1 MKLFKKVS
9 AAILAGVMALSMM
22 VGCASTVT
30 PGTGTPDALPDAP
43 ATPDAGSAAEIMSIM
58 NAHNQLRGLSTISN
72 DAVLA
77 DKAAKLI
84 DAILASNMT
93 STTPSTPNLPN
104 TADDV
109 NVSGT
114 NGEIEIIGSK
124 VVSTFNSG
132 VTTVIPAVN
141 RVFYT
146 DGTVVQGRNPF
157 VMTAPVA
164 SANWDDVIVPI
175 NRFVYQADNTTK
187 LGLEQFAETAVTNNW
202 KVGVATK
209 KVGIYTVALIVTE
222 TSISVG

>member
-30 PGTGTPDALPDAP
+30 PGTPDVLPDVP

-77 DKAAKLI
+77 DKAEKLI
-84 DAILASNMT
+84 DAILASAKNT
-93 STTPSTPNLPN
+93 TTPSNPNNPN
-104 TADDV
+104 TNDDV

-114 NGEIEIIGSK
+114 NGQIVISGAK
-124 VVSTFNSG
+124 VVETFNTA
-132 VTTVIPAVN
+132 VTSVIPGVN

-146 DGTVVQGRNPF
+146 DGTVVAGNPLS
-157 VMTAPVA
+157 MATN
-164 SANWDDVIVPI
+164 ANWNNVVVPT

-187 LGLEQFAETAVTNNW
+187 LALEQFAEDAVSNNW

-222 TSISVG
+222 TTISVG